1 MTKDRFF
8 FDIGPL
14 ALGKGCAYL
23 LAFLTAVF
31 FIRAAEKAYVFGVI
45 TYSCGCLCEYIEVAC
60 QTGKNKRIR
69 QFSALLAILMT
80 VIIVVALG
88 MAIAYD
94 SNQNIR
100 KFLIHYYIGINL
112 FLVVSWAIPLGNG
125 IWLIMKAIQD
135 DGKECED
142 YTKNVSGF
150 YCKP

>member
-1 MTKDRFF
+1 
-8 FDIGPL
+8 
-14 ALGKGCAYL
+14 
-23 LAFLTAVF
+23 
-31 FIRAAEKAYVFGVI
+31 
-45 TYSCGCLCEYIEVAC
+45 
-60 QTGKNKRIR
+60 
-69 QFSALLAILMT
+69 MT

-100 KFLIHYYIGINL
+100 KFLMHYYIGINL